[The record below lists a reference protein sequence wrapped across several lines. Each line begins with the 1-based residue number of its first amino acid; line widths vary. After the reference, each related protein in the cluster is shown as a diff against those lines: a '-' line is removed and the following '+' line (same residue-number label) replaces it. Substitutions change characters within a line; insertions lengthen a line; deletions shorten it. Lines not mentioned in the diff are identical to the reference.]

1 MSINSA
7 TINHASL
14 ETSVTVIDCPGHPRL
29 AHLLRQSLN
38 DKKPQGTMMLLDA
51 SAIKRDLNAI
61 ANTVYSILLT
71 LPRPSHILIVA
82 NKSDL
87 FTALPVSKLHD
98 LLESEITSLKRTRD
112 ENLDEEEERQTLG
125 GSHFQF
131 EDLDD
136 EGLFVEWT
144 AASTETRQTAGILEW
159 ISKRLS

>member
-1 MSINSA
+1 
-7 TINHASL
+7 
-14 ETSVTVIDCPGHPRL
+14 
-29 AHLLRQSLN
+29 
-38 DKKPQGTMMLLDA
+38 MLLDA
-51 SAIKRDLNAI
+51 STIKRDLNAI

-87 FTALPVSKLHD
+87 FTALPVSKLRD

-112 ENLDEEEERQTLG
+112 ENLDEDEERQVLG

-159 ISKRLS
+159 ISKRIS